1 MTAIETG
8 LQDLKRQHPEWEPWL
23 AVVQEVLRET
33 ANPQWDAAVPHR
45 TTQQDKTPLLA
56 DASLALEQNSVRRL
70 LQLVIQAAC
79 RSGTAKMATLE
90 PALRVELDV
99 LTLFK
104 ATLRQDGNYLEQTAT
119 AVGAE
124 PEAFQAVAALIPVPF
139 LQACNR
145 HWKPAIAASWLE
157 GYCPVCGSWPAFTEV
172 RGIER
177 QRYFRCGRC
186 GGEWRAHCLFCAFCG
201 MNDHE
206 QLVSLVPEKSG
217 AGRMI
222 EACKRCLGYVKTF
235 TTLEGSAP
243 AKVILDDL
251 ASVDLDVAA
260 VEQGYKR
267 PQGTGYALDITI
279 IGNGATQFSEAGKP

>member
-1 MTAIETG
+1 MTAIDTG
-8 LQDLKRQHPEWEPWL
+8 LQDLKRRHPEWEPWL
-23 AVVQEVLRET
+23 AVMQEILRET
-33 ANPQWDAAVPHR
+33 NNPQWEAVVPQR
-45 TTQQDKTPLLA
+45 ATQQDKTPLLA
-56 DASLALEQNSVRRL
+56 GASLALEQNSVRRL
-70 LQLVIQAAC
+70 IQLLIQAAC
-79 RSGTAKMATLE
+79 RNGTPKMASLE
-90 PALRVELDV
+90 PVLRVELDV
-99 LTLFK
+99 LNLFQ
-104 ATLRQDGNYLEQTAT
+104 AALRQDGDYLKAT
-119 AVGAE
+119 AASVGAE

-145 HWKPAIAASWLE
+145 RWKLATAESWLE
-157 GYCPVCGSWPAFTEV
+157 GYCPVCGTWPAFTEV

-217 AGRMI
+217 AGRTI
-222 EACKRCLGYVKTF
+222 EACKRCLGYIKTF

-260 VEQGYKR
+260 CAEGYKR
-267 PQGTGYALDITI
+267 PQGAGYALDVTITD
-279 IGNGATQFSEAGKP
+279 NGATHFQ

>member
-1 MTAIETG
+1 MTAIDTG

-23 AVVQEVLRET
+23 AVVQEILRET
-33 ANPQWDAAVPHR
+33 DNPQWDAVVPDR

-56 DASLALEQNSVRRL
+56 GASLVLEQNSVRRL
-70 LQLVIQAAC
+70 IQLLIQAAC
-79 RSGTAKMATLE
+79 RSGTPKMATLE

-99 LTLFK
+99 LRLFQ
-104 ATLRQDGNYLEQTAT
+104 AALRQDGDYLKETAVD
-119 AVGAE
+119 VGAE

-145 HWKPAIAASWLE
+145 RWKLATAESWLE
-157 GYCPVCGSWPAFTEV
+157 GYCPVCGTWPAFTEV

-177 QRYFRCGRC
+177 NRYFRCGRC

-201 MNDHE
+201 MNNHE
-206 QLVSLVPEKSG
+206 ELVSLVPEKSG
-217 AGRMI
+217 AGRTI

-260 VEQGYKR
+260 CAQGYKR
-267 PQGTGYALDITI
+267 PQGAGYALDVTI
-279 IGNGATQFSEAGKP
+279 MANGATKAGKP

>member
-1 MTAIETG
+1 MTAIDTG

-23 AVVQEVLRET
+23 AVVQEILRET
-33 ANPQWDAAVPHR
+33 NNPQWDAVVPHHAS
-45 TTQQDKTPLLA
+45 QQDKTPLLA
-56 DASLALEQNSVRRL
+56 GASLALQHDRVRRL
-70 LQLVIQAAC
+70 LQVLIQTAS
-79 RSGTAKMATLE
+79 RSGTPAMATLE
-90 PALRVELDV
+90 PSLRMKLDV
-99 LTLFK
+99 LSLFK
-104 ATLRQDGNYLEQTAT
+104 AALLQDADYLKTTA
-119 AVGAE
+119 ASIGAE

-145 HWKPAIAASWLE
+145 RWKLATAASWLE

-206 QLVSLVPEKSG
+206 QLVSLVPEKTG
-217 AGRMI
+217 AGRII
-222 EACKRCLGYVKTF
+222 EGCKRCLGYVKAF

-243 AKVILDDL
+243 AKVMLDDL

-260 VEQGYKR
+260 CAQGYKR
-267 PQGTGYALDITI
+267 PQGAGYALDVTITA
-279 IGNGATQFSEAGKP
+279 NGATHFQ

>member
-1 MTAIETG
+1 VTAIDTG
-8 LQDLKRQHPEWEPWL
+8 LQDLQRQHPEWAPWL
-23 AVVQEVLRET
+23 AVVQEILRET
-33 ANPQWDAAVPHR
+33 NNPQWDAVVPDPA
-45 TTQQDKTPLLA
+45 TQRDKTPLLA
-56 DASLALEQNSVRRL
+56 GASLTLEQDSVRRL
-70 LQLVIQAAC
+70 LKVLVDAAC
-79 RSGTAKMATLE
+79 RSGTPEMASLE

-99 LTLFK
+99 LGVFQ
-104 ATLRQDGNYLEQTAT
+104 AALRQDGDYLKKTA
-119 AVGAE
+119 AGVGAE
-124 PEAFQAVAALIPVPF
+124 PEAFQAVAALIAVPF

-145 HWKPAIAASWLE
+145 RWKLATAESWLE
-157 GYCPVCGSWPAFTEV
+157 GYCPVCGTWPAFTEV

-177 QRYFRCGRC
+177 NRYFRCGRC

-217 AGRMI
+217 PSRTI

-260 VEQGYKR
+260 CTQGYKR
-267 PQGTGYALDITI
+267 PQGTGYALDVTIT
-279 IGNGATQFSEAGKP
+279 GNGPTHFQ

>member
-1 MTAIETG
+1 MTAIDTG

-23 AVVQEVLRET
+23 AVVQEILRET
-33 ANPQWDAAVPHR
+33 NNPQWEAVVPQGA
-45 TTQQDKTPLLA
+45 TQQDKTPLLA
-56 DASLALEQNSVRRL
+56 GASLALEHNSVRRL
-70 LQLVIQAAC
+70 LQLLIQAAC
-79 RSGTAKMATLE
+79 RSGTPAMASLE
-90 PALRVELDV
+90 PALHVELDV
-99 LTLFK
+99 LGLFQ
-104 ATLRQDGNYLEQTAT
+104 AALDQDGDFLKKTA
-119 AVGAE
+119 AGVGAE

-145 HWKPAIAASWLE
+145 KLTPAESWLE
-157 GYCPVCGSWPAFTEV
+157 GYCPVCGTWPALTEV

-186 GGEWRAHCLFCAFCG
+186 GGEWLAHCLFCAFCG

-217 AGRMI
+217 AGRTI

-260 VEQGYKR
+260 CAEGYKR
-267 PQGTGYALDITI
+267 PQGAGYVLDVTIT
-279 IGNGATQFSEAGKP
+279 GNGANPFSVARRR